1 MQSDS
6 KRMPTSLRAT
16 AFGTTVEIKTLSP
29 KIKTASESEVSDV
42 IVFFSNTWPFK
53 VFLQFQTMM
62 DNESTEVRCSEH
74 SKGGIKY
81 ELVLSEPV
89 VESPKHVALSPP
101 KSNLSI
107 EDIEKKLKA
116 AEERRQSIELKKLEF
131 VTEKLGNLESVK
143 VKKEEFN
150 HNFMQSSKE
159 TLEQKLESM
168 KENRESHIKNIQEKA
183 REITT
188 KVEEKRKG
196 GNSPDREVKLE
207 AIKRKLDTAQ
217 EQRESILNNLQEK
230 LKEHDKHIAEV
241 KKQMEEQTESLREK
255 SIKKLELAQIK
266 RESMLKEIQEKMKEH
281 ESHILKV
288 RQLNEIN
295 HGEERLSQI
304 QQKLNSAERKRTI
317 QFQAM
322 LEKLQEHERHIEE
335 VRQKAM
341 SVHNEENCKEN
352 LSG

>member
-1 MQSDS
+1 MV
-6 KRMPTSLRAT
+6 AT
-16 AFGTTVEIKTLSP
+16 TFISQTLTKS
-29 KIKTASESEVSDV
+29 
-42 IVFFSNTWPFK
+42 
-53 VFLQFQTMM
+53 FLQCFCKTCQVPNVEKKVISPPPRT
-62 DNESTEVRCSEH
+62 SSVVRRPPKKVAFLATEVRCSEH

-131 VTEKLGNLESVK
+131 VTEKLGNLENVK

-168 KENRESHIKNIQEKA
+168 KENRESHLKNIQEKA

-196 GNSPDREVKLE
+196 GNSPDREEKLE

-217 EQRESILNNLQEK
+217 EQREAILNNLQDK

-241 KKQMEEQTESLREK
+241 KKQMEEQTENLREK

-281 ESHILKV
+281 E
-288 RQLNEIN
+288 
-295 HGEERLSQI
+295 
-304 QQKLNSAERKRTI
+304 
-317 QFQAM
+317 
-322 LEKLQEHERHIEE
+322 RHIEE

-341 SVHNEENCKEN
+341 SVNNDENCKEN

>member
-1 MQSDS
+1 
-6 KRMPTSLRAT
+6 
-16 AFGTTVEIKTLSP
+16 
-29 KIKTASESEVSDV
+29 
-42 IVFFSNTWPFK
+42 
-53 VFLQFQTMM
+53 M

-116 AEERRQSIELKKLEF
+116 AEERRQ
-131 VTEKLGNLESVK
+131 
-143 VKKEEFN
+143 
-150 HNFMQSSKE
+150 
-159 TLEQKLESM
+159 
-168 KENRESHIKNIQEKA
+168 
-183 REITT
+183 TT

-196 GNSPDREVKLE
+196 GNSPDREEKLE

-217 EQRESILNNLQEK
+217 EQREAILNNLQDK

-241 KKQMEEQTESLREK
+241 KKQMEEQTENLREK

-281 ESHILKV
+281 E
-288 RQLNEIN
+288 
-295 HGEERLSQI
+295 
-304 QQKLNSAERKRTI
+304 
-317 QFQAM
+317 
-322 LEKLQEHERHIEE
+322 RHIEE

-341 SVHNEENCKEN
+341 SVNNDENCKEN